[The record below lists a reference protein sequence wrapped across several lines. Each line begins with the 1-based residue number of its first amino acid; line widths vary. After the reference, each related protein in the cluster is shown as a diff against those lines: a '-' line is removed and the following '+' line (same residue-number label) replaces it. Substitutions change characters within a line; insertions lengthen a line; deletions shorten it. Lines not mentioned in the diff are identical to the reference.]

1 MSRREKIVVV
11 AMILALVLGG
21 VNFLRKSPDLLL
33 AGKEQHINE
42 LNQFIM
48 KAASQLNDN
57 SGKVSDYILKTAAIK
72 LGKDPFLKLEAKKVP
87 VLDQKNPIAEKD
99 EQALH
104 YLGYLQLGHK
114 NIAIINGYEYEP
126 GDAVESHGCI
136 VQQIT
141 PEKVILESMGKEKII
156 LLIEE

>member
-1 MSRREKIVVV
+1 
-11 AMILALVLGG
+11 MILTVVLGG
-21 VNFLRKSPDLLL
+21 LNFLGKTPDPLL

-42 LNQFIM
+42 LNQFIA
-48 KAASQLNDN
+48 KAIAQLNDN
-57 SGKVSDYILKTAAIK
+57 GGKVSEYILKTAS
-72 LGKDPFLKLEAKKVP
+72 LTLDKDPFLKMEAKKVSVP
-87 VLDQKNPIAEKD
+87 EQKSPIAEKD

-104 YLGYLQLGHK
+104 YSGYLQLGHK
-114 NIAIINGYEYEP
+114 NIAIISGYEYEN
-126 GDAVESHGCI
+126 GDAVESHGYI

>member
-1 MSRREKIVVV
+1 
-11 AMILALVLGG
+11 MILVLVLGG
-21 VNFLRKSPDLLL
+21 FNFLRKTPDLLL

-42 LNQFIM
+42 LNQFIV
-48 KAASQLNDN
+48 KAASQLNDK
-57 SGKVSDYILKTAAIK
+57 GGEVSDYILKTAAIK
-72 LGKDPFLKLEAKKVP
+72 LGKDPFLKLEAKKAP
-87 VLDQKNPIAEKD
+87 VLDQKNSIAEKD

-114 NIAIINGYEYEP
+114 NIAIINGYEYEI
-126 GDAVESHGCI
+126 GDAVESHGYI

-141 PEKVILESMGKEKII
+141 HEKVTLESMGKEKII